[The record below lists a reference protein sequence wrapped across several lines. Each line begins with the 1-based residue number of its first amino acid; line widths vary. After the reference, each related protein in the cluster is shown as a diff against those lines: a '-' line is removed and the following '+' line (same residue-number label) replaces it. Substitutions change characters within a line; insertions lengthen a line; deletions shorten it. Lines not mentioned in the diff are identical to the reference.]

1 MDGLKTKIN
10 VKDIG
15 IVEALL
21 AFYTLFMYDLGHVFY
36 LNIIWIFYFFYSREQ
51 VRQHFFLIDGS
62 RRGSN

>member
-15 IVEALL
+15 IVDALL

-36 LNIIWIFYFFYSREQ
+36 LNIIWIFYFFLVDFYYM
-51 VRQHFFLIDGS
+51 V
-62 RRGSN
+62 